1 MRSQDVDTVSP
12 DECTL
17 SFQYMKDIWKQAAKQ
32 HKYEGGDFVKVLPE
46 VPSDIAHRSAAIY
59 GKLLEMGG
67 PTQPMFDQRQLTVVV
82 DKIVMRK
89 RSGSDECGS
98 KPKRGR
104 PANETKCCPDV
115 ARSGPSHSPTLKLHF
130 WGTVWAGRAPEL
142 ARTREGR
149 EGQ

>member
-12 DECTL
+12 DACTL
-17 SFQYMKDIWKQAAKQ
+17 SFQCMKDIWKQAARQ
-32 HKYEGGDFVKVLPE
+32 EKYEGGDFVKVLPDF
-46 VPSDIAHRSAAIY
+46 PSYLAHRSAAIY

-67 PTQPMFDQRQLTVVV
+67 PSQPMFEQHQLNVVV

-98 KPKRGR
+98 KPKRWR

-115 ARSGPSHSPTLKLHF
+115 ARSGPSHSPTLKL
-130 WGTVWAGRAPEL
+130 
-142 ARTREGR
+142 
-149 EGQ
+149 QSK